1 MVKARNQTLLD
12 SLQPKDR
19 LIIALDV
26 PTPDDA
32 QSLIH
37 TLGDAVS
44 IYKIGL
50 ELLLAGG
57 TGLAE
62 ELIGAGKQVFI
73 DAKLLDIGNTVERAA
88 ANIAKLG
95 ATFLTIHGTDRKTL
109 DAAVRGRGTSDLKL
123 LAITVLTNLSQSDLT
138 EQGIGMTPEDLVLR
152 RAKLAAD
159 AGFDGVVASAREAQN
174 IRAQFPDLIITTPGI
189 RPAGADAGDQAR
201 TMTPG
206 RAIAAGADFLVVG
219 RPVTRAPDP
228 RHAAKA
234 IIAEIADALQ

>member
-1 MVKARNQTLLD
+1 MVKASNQTLLD

-123 LAITVLTNLSQSDLT
+123 LAITVLTNLSQSDLN

-174 IRAQFPDLIITTPGI
+174 IRAQFPNLIITTPGI
-189 RPAGADAGDQAR
+189 RPAGTDAGDQAR

-228 RHAAKA
+228 RHAAKT

>member
-1 MVKARNQTLLD
+1 MINVRNQTLLD
-12 SLQPKDR
+12 PLQPKDR

-26 PTPDDA
+26 PTRDDA

-37 TLGDAVS
+37 TLGDAAN

-50 ELLLAGG
+50 ELILAGG
-57 TGLAE
+57 TALAE
-62 ELIGAGKQVFI
+62 HLIGAGKQVFI
-73 DAKLLDIGNTVERAA
+73 DAKLLDIGNTVERAT

-109 DAAVRGRGTSDLKL
+109 DAAVRGRGTHDLKL

-138 EQGIGMTPEDLVLR
+138 EQGIGMTPEDLVLH

-159 AGFDGVVASAREAQN
+159 SGFDGVVASAREAQN

-201 TMTPG
+201 TMMPG
-206 RAIAAGADFLVVG
+206 RAITAGADFLVVG

-228 RHAAKA
+228 RRAAQA
-234 IIAEIADALQ
+234 ITAEIADALQ